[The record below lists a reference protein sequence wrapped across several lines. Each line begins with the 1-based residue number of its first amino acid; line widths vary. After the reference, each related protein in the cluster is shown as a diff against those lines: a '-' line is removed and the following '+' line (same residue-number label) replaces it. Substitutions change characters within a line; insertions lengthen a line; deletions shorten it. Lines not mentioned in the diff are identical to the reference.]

1 MRDPAGRCCVRIK
14 EMTSFVA
21 TARGTPMTTNVAVL
35 ARAIHG
41 SQQTGGTLQIV
52 LYVRGVGTTGW
63 KLETWIEGAN
73 ERIHKS
79 VISRQLPFSP
89 NGSTVRRSNSYMAFT
104 RRPLN

>member
-1 MRDPAGRCCVRIK
+1 
-14 EMTSFVA
+14 
-21 TARGTPMTTNVAVL
+21 MTTNVAVL

-52 LYVRGVGTTGW
+52 LYVRGVGTTGL

-79 VISRQLPFSP
+79 VISRQPPLSP